1 MPSCRH
7 SGADSTDNYQ
17 QTSFVT
23 PIRKIASLGLDSGAL
38 RGARWLLLRLMAIVV
53 LLCGASASQAG
64 TAFCRDFP
72 LINGYY
78 VIDGNDPALTPANLP
93 SSISIDAVGPNSCYI
108 RNFPV
113 SAKWPQGLT
122 STINFANGTTGL
134 VIFENVY
141 YSGNMACS
149 NTQVKIWFA
158 NGAYYAPGNNNSCQ
172 DLFIPIEAVQKRS
185 SATTATIGVPFTYTI
200 TVPVM
205 FDPATNTYFSTPSVN
220 TLSNATIYD
229 DLSAIGASATYV
241 GNTAFLVN
249 GGTRT
254 PIGALTLGATPATM
268 SALGIPTSDATRH
281 LVFSSDF
288 NPSLTSIPGGTQIE
302 IQMTVVLDDV
312 PANVAGTQFSN
323 TGRWWFGR
331 VIDGVAYAP
340 LPGQSGVSPPMTI
353 VEPGLTLQK
362 SAAVTNLNVGSAAP
376 FRLNVQNTGASGAW
390 NTTVTD
396 LLPTGMCAFDPTPTV
411 NARVFAADG
420 VTPVS
425 AVLTAGTDYSVSY
438 SACQLSLTMLSAAA
452 AVAPTQRL
460 IVNYQARLDAGVGQ
474 GLSFT
479 NVAGATQWYSAAVGS
494 AGRRQYN
501 RTLTNGTPSV
511 LDFQDAVTVT
521 STTQGY
527 FFLKSVGDLT
537 TGVPVATTA
546 FAGDRL
552 RYTLQI
558 QNFTFPRLS
567 NITVTDDLDALNA
580 TAAFVPGSLALASS
594 NLPPGATLTVNP
606 TGGVRGTGSVTIS
619 GLELLQDQQY
629 QVQFEV
635 TLASTLPHGVT
646 VLNQG
651 SLSGTDEANAAWT
664 GVSDDPYL
672 NGPSLLSPA
681 GDATAIRVN
690 SPGALTKATTQ
701 ASAAIGQPFRYRVTV
716 PATPVNVPLYD
727 VRILDDLA
735 TSAARLGFVSAS
747 VVSGGS
753 WSLGNTGNA
762 TSLVVEDAAAGI
774 DIPAGGQAVID
785 ITVLLRNE
793 AVNTNGLSFTNTA
806 SYTYNKLNGDNTTRG
821 TGGAGT
827 SASMTVVEPALAI
840 SKSVGYAVPAGK
852 SAAAPAVAGDVLQY
866 TVTVVNNGTAPAY
879 DTDVLDFLPANL
891 SLVAASATASI
902 NGVVVSGFEPEPTV
916 LPGGALV
923 WGARNGDGLLDLP
936 VGATLVLSYRANVLS
951 ANGTPITNS
960 VYANWASL
968 NGGVVGERNGAGCP
982 TVSSPNIYC
991 AGPAAS
997 TVTALDP
1004 TALVKAVLSDT
1015 WATAPSTAGDAT
1027 LRVGDTV
1034 VYSLTATLRE
1044 GVTQNLVITDT
1055 LPAGMAFDGIVS
1067 INGDAA
1073 APFTHAD
1080 FTAPVVSGSTLS
1092 FNFGN
1097 VTNAA
1102 DNNAANNGFVLQYR
1116 ARVVNTIA
1124 QLPPTQAL
1132 VNNASAAYAIAGV
1145 AATPRTASANVNL
1158 WQPVLAV
1165 SKSAA
1170 PAGGDN
1176 VLAAGEAVT
1185 YTVDIRNTGNAP
1197 AYNTQLSDTLPV
1209 GMRDT
1214 TPVVLSVTLVNAGT
1228 VLPNL
1233 APSYSSSTGVA
1244 SWNFVSGVASQYAIP
1259 AGETLRLVYRTQA
1272 DASLG
1277 AGMVLSDRAQVQ
1289 HYYSLDATDVNAT
1302 FRKDYGASGVATVQ
1316 LTTASATAL
1325 AKQVLASSVAIG
1337 QPFTF
1342 RITLP
1347 ATPLPTAL
1355 YDVRVQDDISLATTG
1370 VSLTYLSASARLAS
1384 NARSWAT
1391 LSNGGSASNLLLQDT
1406 ATGGLDVPAGDQLI
1420 VDVVLVLNDDTTNNT
1435 AGKQFTNTA
1444 NYLYNSVNNTP
1455 ATQANGAPGASG
1467 AVTIVAPELTLQKS
1481 GPATMRLG
1489 VPGSFT
1495 LDVRNIGTGT
1505 AWNVV
1510 LSDVLP
1516 NLTTAPVGGMCAAAP
1531 SNIAAR
1537 VFQADGVT
1545 PVSANLV
1552 NGSDFT
1558 VAFAAAPS
1566 CTLTLSLQS
1575 TATAIAPTQRL
1586 IVTYNASLDTGTNSG
1601 ITLTNVAG
1609 ATQWRSANPAV
1620 AGTAGYIHTHQNT
1633 LTNGTPGVLDFQ
1645 DAHSLSTES
1654 PVLEF
1659 RKTVINVT
1667 TGQNPGSSARPG
1679 DLLRYTV
1686 TLRNVSPLVVNNA
1699 TLTDELDRLNAT
1711 ALFVP
1716 GSLQLISAPA
1726 GVTSIT
1732 NPTGGTRGTG
1742 LLELRGI
1749 NIAAAG
1755 SPGDTITVVY
1765 ETRLV
1770 PVITSG
1776 TVVRNQAQLASA
1788 TSQTVNSDDPN
1799 VNGAD
1804 NPAVLGDEDPTR
1816 TVISSSPLLQV
1827 RKTSQDITGD
1837 AALLRPLDR
1846 LRYTI
1851 TVRNIGSENA
1861 TGVTLRDLLPLN
1873 TSYVAGS
1880 TTLNGVAVP
1889 DAAGVSAL
1897 QAGMSINAPEDVTPG
1912 AMRADATSTQTNVA
1926 TIVFEVQVNAG
1937 VLDGTLISN
1946 QGFVNGAGTGSG
1958 PYAEVPSDDPRTAT
1972 LNDPTRDIVGPYP
1985 LLVARKTVA
1994 LVGDVN
2000 GNSVLDPLDTVR
2012 YTITIENTSGLPA
2025 NAAVLTDAT
2034 PANTAYVADTTTL
2047 NGAPVGRP
2055 DGGSSPLA
2063 GGIAVSSPASA
2074 AGIIA
2079 PRSSATITFDVRVNA
2094 GVAAGTVISNQGGVA
2109 TTELPRQLTD
2119 ADGDSSNGF
2128 QPTTIIVGSA
2138 QQIAITKSVSV
2149 VGGGPAL
2156 PGSVLEYRVTATNTG
2171 VIAATEVVLTD
2182 DLGTVPLATQVS
2194 YVAGS
2199 ATLNGLSAG
2208 TSLTGT
2214 LLRADHAATYGT
2226 LAPGA
2231 SAQLRFRVQIAAGL
2245 AAGTVIAN
2253 TGQVSWNTPTLSG
2266 SATAYISIGAIAGVA
2281 NLNGSVWHDADLDR
2295 TLDSAETPLLGWTVE
2310 VLRNNVLLGTVT
2322 TDANGR
2328 YAITGLSPSATDDDQ
2343 FSLRFNAPG
2352 SGLSTA
2358 KFGLA
2363 DSAFTNGLQLI
2374 TAIVAPSGS
2383 NLQNLNLPL
2392 QPNGVAYDSIL
2403 RAPVMGTTLHLMR
2416 AGSSMPLPSSCF
2428 DDPVQQGQVTPAAGY
2443 YKFDLNFSDPSCPSS
2458 GEYLIRATVPAAYMP
2473 GVSRVIP
2480 PLSDAATAAF
2490 PVASCPGTSADA
2502 VPATATYCEPQPS
2515 EFAPGVA
2522 VPAMSAGTNHYLKLS
2537 FTNGAMPGT
2546 SQIYNNHI
2554 AVDPRLGNAVTI
2566 SKVTALQ
2573 NVTRGQLVPYTI
2585 TVSNTLPVTL
2595 SPLSVV
2601 DSFPAGFKYVP
2612 GTGRLDG
2619 QPVEPT
2625 VVGNQ
2630 LIWSNLQLG
2639 INVKRVIQLMLI
2651 VGSGVSEGPYVNRAQ
2666 VLAPQVGTAASG
2678 EATATV
2684 RVVADP
2690 TFDCSDAIGKVYDDA
2705 NANGYQDEG
2714 ERGLAGVRLVTA
2726 RGLIVTTDAHGRF
2739 HLTCAVVPDPD
2750 RGSNFIVKLDDRSLP
2765 TGYRVTTENPRVER
2779 ATRGKMVKFN
2789 FGAAI
2794 HRVVKLDVADGV
2806 FEPGTVQMRIQ
2817 WKQRMA
2823 LLQKELKKATSVL
2836 RLSYLAETESE
2847 TLVKQRLE
2855 SLKREIA
2862 TTWKREA
2869 GPYDLTVETDVFW
2882 RTGAPR

>member
-1 MPSCRH
+1 MAGSP
-7 SGADSTDNYQ
+7 DNPQ
-17 QTSFVT
+17 QSSFVT
-23 PIRKIASLGLDSGAL
+23 SIRTIASLGLDSGAL
-38 RGARWLLLRLMAIVV
+38 RAARGLLLRLLALIV
-53 LLCGASASQAG
+53 LLCGASAAQAG

-72 LINGYY
+72 LVNGYY

-93 SSISIDAVGPNSCYI
+93 SSISIDAVDQFSCYI

-158 NGAYYAPGNNNSCQ
+158 NGAYYSPGNNNSCQ

-185 SATTATIGVPFTYTI
+185 SASTATIGVPFTYTI

-249 GGTRT
+249 GATRT

-268 SALGIPTSDATRH
+268 SSLGIPTSDTTRH
-281 LVFSSDF
+281 IVFSSDF
-288 NPSLTSIPGGTQIE
+288 NPSLTNIAAGTQIE
-302 IQMTVVLDDV
+302 IQMSVVLDDV

-362 SAAVTNLNVGSAAP
+362 SAAVTNLNVGTAAP
-376 FRLNVQNTGASGAW
+376 FRLNVQNTGASSAW
-390 NTTVTD
+390 NAAVTD
-396 LLPTGMCAFDPTPTV
+396 VLPTGMCAFDPTPTV
-411 NARVFAADG
+411 NARVYAADG

-425 AVLTAGTDYSVSY
+425 ALLTAGTDYTVSY
-438 SACQLSLTMLSAAA
+438 SACQLSLTMLSAASA
-452 AVAPTQRL
+452 MAPTQRL

-501 RTLTNGTPSV
+501 RTLTNGTPGV
-511 LDFQDAVTVT
+511 LDFQDAATVT

-552 RYTLQI
+552 RYTLQF

-567 NITVTDDLDALNA
+567 NITVTDDLDALNT
-580 TAAFVPGSLALASS
+580 TAAFVPGSLTLASS

-629 QVQFEV
+629 QVQFDV
-635 TLASTLPHGVT
+635 TLASNLPNGVT

-651 SLSGTDEANAAWT
+651 SLTGTDEANATWA

-672 NGPSLLSPA
+672 NGPALLGPA

-690 SPGALTKATTQ
+690 SPGALTKANTQ
-701 ASAAIGQPFRYRVTV
+701 ASATIGQPFSYRITV

-727 VRILDDLA
+727 VRILDDLSA
-735 TSAARLGFVSAS
+735 SAARLGFVSAS

-753 WSLGNTGNA
+753 WSLVNSGSA
-762 TSLVVEDAAAGI
+762 TNLVIEDSAAGI

-785 ITVLLRNE
+785 VTVVLRND
-793 AVNTNGLSFTNTA
+793 AVNTNGLTFTNTA
-806 SYTYNKLNGDNTTRG
+806 SYTYNKLNGDNATRG
-821 TGGAGT
+821 TGAAGS
-827 SASMTVVEPALAI
+827 SASMTVVEPNLGI
-840 SKSVGYAVPAGK
+840 VKSVAYAVPAGK
-852 SAAAPAVAGDVLQY
+852 AVGSPAVAGDVLQY

-891 SLVAASATASI
+891 SLVAASATATI
-902 NGVVVSGFEPEPTV
+902 NGVVVSGFEPEPTL

-960 VYANWASL
+960 VYTDWASL

-982 TVSSPNIYC
+982 SVTSPNTYC
-991 AGPAAS
+991 AGPATS
-997 TVTALDP
+997 TVSALDP
-1004 TALVKAVLSDT
+1004 TALVKAVVSDT

-1044 GVTQNLVITDT
+1044 GVTQNMVITDT
-1055 LPAGMAFDGIVS
+1055 LPAGMAFDGLVS
-1067 INGDAA
+1067 INGDGASPYTAA

-1080 FTAPVVSGSTLS
+1080 FTSPVVSGSTVS

-1102 DNNAANNGFVLQYR
+1102 DNNAANNGFVIQYR
-1116 ARVVNTIA
+1116 ARVVNTVP
-1124 QLPPTQAL
+1124 QLPTTQQP
-1132 VNNASAAYAIAGV
+1132 VNNASLGYAIAGV
-1145 AATPRTASANVNL
+1145 AATPRTANASVNL
-1158 WQPVLAV
+1158 WQPNLAV

-1170 PAGGDN
+1170 AAGGDN
-1176 VLAAGEAVT
+1176 VLVAGEIVT

-1197 AYNTQLSDTLPV
+1197 AYNPQLSDTLPV

-1228 VLPNL
+1228 ALPNL
-1233 APSYSSSTGVA
+1233 APAYSSTTGVA
-1244 SWNFVSGVASQYAIP
+1244 SWNFVSGVAGQYAIP

-1272 DASLG
+1272 DASVG
-1277 AGMVLSDRAQVQ
+1277 AGMVLTNRAQVQ
-1289 HYYSLDATDVNAT
+1289 HYYSLDASDTNAA
-1302 FRKDYGASGVATVQ
+1302 FRKDYGSSGVATVQ

-1325 AKQVLASSVAIG
+1325 AKQALVSSVALG

-1384 NARSWAT
+1384 NARTWAT

-1420 VDVVLVLNDDTTNNT
+1420 VDVVLILNDDITNNT
-1435 AGKQFTNTA
+1435 VGKQFTNTA
-1444 NYLYNSVNNTP
+1444 NYLYNSVNNNA

-1467 AVTIVAPELTLQKS
+1467 AVTIIAPELTLQKS

-1495 LDVRNIGTGT
+1495 LDVRNTGTGT

-1510 LSDVLP
+1510 LTDVLP
-1516 NLTTAPVGGMCAAAP
+1516 NVTTAPVGGMCATAP
-1531 SNIAAR
+1531 ANITAR
-1537 VFQADGVT
+1537 VYQADGVT

-1558 VAFAAAPS
+1558 VAFAGAPS
-1566 CTLTLSLQS
+1566 CALTLSLQS
-1575 TATAIAPTQRL
+1575 TAAAIAPTQRL
-1586 IVTYNASLDTGTNSG
+1586 IVTYNASLDAGTNSG

-1620 AGTAGYIHTHQNT
+1620 AGTAGYIHTTQNT
-1633 LTNGTPGVLDFQ
+1633 LSNGTPGVLDFQ
-1645 DAHSLSTES
+1645 DAHALTTES

-1686 TLRNVSPLVVNNA
+1686 TLRNVSPLVVSNA
-1699 TLTDELDRLNAT
+1699 TLSDELDRLNAT
-1711 ALFVP
+1711 AMFVP

-1726 GVTSIT
+1726 GVTSTT
-1732 NPTGGTRGTG
+1732 NPTGGARGTG

-1804 NPAVLGDEDPTR
+1804 NPALLGDEDPTR
-1816 TVISSSPLLQV
+1816 TLISSSPLLQV

-1861 TGVTLRDLLPLN
+1861 TGVTLRDLVPMN

-1897 QAGMSINAPEDVTPG
+1897 QAGLSINAPEDVTPG

-1937 VLDGTLISN
+1937 ALDGTLVSN
-1946 QGFVNGAGTGSG
+1946 QGFVNGAGAGSG
-1958 PYAEVPSDDPRTAT
+1958 PYAEVPSDDPRTTT

-2000 GNSVLDPLDTVR
+2000 GNSVLDPLDVVR
-2012 YTITIENTSGLPA
+2012 YTITIENTSGLAA

-2034 PANTAYVADTTTL
+2034 PANTAYVADSTTL
-2047 NGAPVGRP
+2047 NGTPVGRP

-2063 GGIAVSSPASA
+2063 AGIAVNSPAAA
-2074 AGIIA
+2074 AGVIA
-2079 PRSSATITFDVRVNA
+2079 PRASATITFDVRVNA

-2119 ADGDSSNGF
+2119 ADGDSANGF

-2199 ATLNGLSAG
+2199 ATLNGLAAG
-2208 TSLTGT
+2208 TSLTGSV
-2214 LLRADHAATYGT
+2214 LRADHAATYGS

-2245 AAGTVIAN
+2245 TAGTVIAN
-2253 TGQVSWNTPTLSG
+2253 TGQVTWNTPTLTG
-2266 SATAYISIGAIAGVA
+2266 SATAYISIGAVAGVA
-2281 NLNGSVWHDADLDR
+2281 NLNGRAWHDADFDR
-2295 TLDSAETPLLGWTVE
+2295 VHDSAETPLQGWTVE

-2322 TDANGR
+2322 TDATGR
-2328 YAITGLSPSATDDDQ
+2328 YAIAGLSPSATAADQ

-2352 SGLSTA
+2352 SGASTA

-2363 DSAFTNGLQLI
+2363 DSAFTNGLHLI
-2374 TAIVAPSGS
+2374 SAIVAPSGS
-2383 NLQNLNLPL
+2383 NLQDLNLPL

-2403 RAPVMGTTLHLMR
+2403 RTPVMGTTLHLMR

-2458 GEYLIRATVPAAYMP
+2458 GEYLIRATVPSTYMP

-2480 PLSDAATAAF
+2480 PLSDAATASF

-2502 VPATATYCEPQPS
+2502 VPATGGYCEPQPS
-2515 EFAPGVA
+2515 EFAPPVA
-2522 VPAMSAGTNHYLKLS
+2522 VPAMSVGTNHYLKLS

-2595 SPLSVV
+2595 APLSVV
-2601 DSFPAGFKYVP
+2601 DNFPAGFKYVP

-2625 VVGNQ
+2625 VAGN
-2630 LIWSNLQLG
+2630 LLTWGNLQLG
-2639 INVKRVIQLMLI
+2639 INAKRVIQLMLI

-2705 NANGYQDEG
+2705 NSNGYQDDG

-2779 ATRGKMVKFN
+2779 ATRGKMLKFN

-2806 FEPGTVQMRIQ
+2806 FEPGTAQMRIQ

-2836 RLSYLAETESE
+2836 RLSYLAEVETE

-2855 SLKREIA
+2855 ALKREIA
-2862 TTWKREA
+2862 TTWKREG
-2869 GPYDLTVETDVFW
+2869 GPYDLTLETEVFW